1 MDGVMCFVFIGF
13 VVFRMSELKTHSIK
27 GLKLP

>member
-1 MDGVMCFVFIGF
+1 MDGVMCFVDIGF
-13 VVFRMSELKTHSIK
+13 VVFRKSELKTHAIK